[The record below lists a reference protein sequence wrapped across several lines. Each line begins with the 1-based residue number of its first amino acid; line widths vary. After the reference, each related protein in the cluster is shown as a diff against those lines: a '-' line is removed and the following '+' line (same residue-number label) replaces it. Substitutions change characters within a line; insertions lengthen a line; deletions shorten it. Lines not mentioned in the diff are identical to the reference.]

1 MEEIQPVPA
10 HREVY
15 RHHLAPSKTKP
26 KGNAPGTETPTT
38 GPQHGD
44 GEAAVDQEDGESWKP
59 TRRFLLAFVSLQ
71 LVISAVCLEVTA
83 LPTALPVMS
92 NELGATALQ
101 AFWAGTSYMLASTVV
116 QPPVASMSH
125 ILGRRIM
132 LYLSAAGFG
141 GGSLIVALAKNFN
154 VVLGGRTVQILIS
167 DLIPLAHRG
176 IWFSINS
183 IMWCVGTAAGPLV
196 GAAFAQYVSWR
207 WIFWI
212 NLPIVG
218 VAMIFVTFFLKLET
232 LPGHIL
238 EKLGQFDWLGATLF
252 SVSSAGFLFGITT
265 GGVMFACIFGKPHK
279 LLTQLPGGSYQ
290 VLIPLL
296 VGLVGILAFIYWEF
310 CFAEEPILE
319 KRMFKTF
326 TATSTYVGCM
336 LQGLLNTAS
345 IYFLVLYFQGVK
357 TYSPIMSAV
366 GLLPV
371 TIHLSWASSASGYAV
386 GKVQR
391 YRWALWLGWTLLTL
405 GCGLLMLLGPDTS
418 VAGWILVQT
427 PLGIGTGI
435 LFTPQILCIQ
445 ASTEP
450 QFNGHAAAFFSFI
463 RVFGSAIGVAVSGVI
478 FQNAFRQK
486 LEYIPQF
493 ADVAEEYSRDATLI
507 VEVIKNM
514 DAGSASKSLMIDAY
528 SDSLGA
534 IWITLL
540 AFSAV
545 GLLLSFMV
553 KGYSMS
559 QQHVTKQKLV
569 QGEKTPEPM
578 PERNV
583 VV

>member
-1 MEEIQPVPA
+1 MEEIPPSQ
-10 HREVY
+10 RSVY
-15 RHHLAPSKTKP
+15 RHPAPNKMGPDS
-26 KGNAPGTETPTT
+26 TT
-38 GPQHGD
+38 GIGSATGEHHDVGEKAAAGQQGD
-44 GEAAVDQEDGESWKP
+44 EAEVDWKP
-59 TRRFLLAFVSLQ
+59 TRRFLLAFISLQ

-83 LPTALPVMS
+83 LPTALPIMS
-92 NELGATALQ
+92 VELGATALQ

-125 ILGRRIM
+125 ILGRKIM

-154 VVLGGRTVQILIS
+154 VVLGGRTIQGLGGGGLMVLAEILIS

-196 GAAFAQYVSWR
+196 GAAFAQYATWR

-218 VAMIFVTFFLKLET
+218 LAMAFVTFFLNLET

-238 EKLGQFDWLGATLF
+238 EKLGRFDWLGATLF

-265 GGVMFACIFGKPHK
+265 GGVMFAW
-279 LLTQLPGGSYQ
+279 GSYQ

-296 VGLVGILAFIYWEF
+296 VGFSGILAFVYWEF
-310 CFAEEPILE
+310 RFVEEPILE

-371 TIHLSWASSASGYAV
+371 TIHLSWASTASGYAV

-391 YRWALWLGWTLLTL
+391 YRWALWLGWVLLTV

-418 VAGWILVQT
+418 VVRWVFVQT

-463 RVFGSAIGVAVSGVI
+463 RVFGSAVGVAVSGVI
-478 FQNAFRQK
+478 FQNAFKQK
-486 LEYIPQF
+486 LEDIPQF
-493 ADVAEEYSRDATLI
+493 AGVAEEYSRDATLI
-507 VEVIKNM
+507 VEVIKEM
-514 DAGSASKSLMIDAY
+514 DAGSATKSLMINAY
-528 SDSLGA
+528 SESLGA

-545 GLLLSFMV
+545 GMLLSFTV

-559 QQHVTKQKLV
+559 QEHVTKQKLV
-569 QGEKTPEPM
+569 QGEKAPEAM
-578 PERNV
+578 TERGALE
-583 VV
+583 